1 MVLIPAGKFW
11 IGNPSKEPFDGTSC
25 YEVEITKDFYVG
37 KYSVTQA
44 LWEVVM
50 HFNQSSNRGV
60 NRPIENISWFECI
73 EFCNRLSQMNKREPV
88 YTTVEGR
95 VICNWEANGYR
106 LLTEAEWE
114 YVAKR
119 GALISSDGKRTV
131 NIVEAEILQDM
142 LDGVLEF
149 CWDSDDKQN
158 LSQELVKDPRR
169 SAGYYRV
176 CRGKAKGRREDPLFS
191 TPFAFDPNFRFG
203 MVGLRV
209 GYSN

>member
-60 NRPIENISWFECI
+60 NRPIENISWLECI
-73 EFCNRLSQMNKREPV
+73 EFCNRLSHLNKRKPV

-95 VICNWEANGYR
+95 VICNWEANGFR

-119 GALISSDGKRTV
+119 GALISSQEEGGFDT
-131 NIVEAEILQDM
+131 VEAEILQDM

-149 CWDSDDKQN
+149 CWDSDDKQS
-158 LSQELVKDPRR
+158 LSQELVKDPRS
-169 SAGYYRV
+169 SAGHFRV
-176 CRGKAKGRREDPLFS
+176 CRGKAKRRREDPLFS
-191 TPFAFDPNFRFG
+191 SPFGCSQNIRFR

-209 GYSN
+209 GYNN